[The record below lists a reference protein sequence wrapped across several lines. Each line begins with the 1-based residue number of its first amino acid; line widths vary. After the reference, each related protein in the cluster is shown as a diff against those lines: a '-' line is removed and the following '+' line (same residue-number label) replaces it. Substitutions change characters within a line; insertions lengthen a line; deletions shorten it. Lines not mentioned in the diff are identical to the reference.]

1 MLGLCCRPACFK
13 SLRLSQIETV
23 IRASKQLEQ
32 LLEQH
37 YGASGRGLHE
47 KTSSIEDQ
55 LDSDTVRRLR
65 KIATLRNKV
74 VHEDF
79 EIDDLTDF
87 QCDAQGLAQQ
97 LQPKTASTRKNS
109 PAQKPQTRPPE
120 QAKPADNATPRHT
133 TKSSTSKTLTPQPRV
148 QPRVKL
154 PNDSPQN
161 AAKKPQRKQQPTTAK
176 AATHAVFPAISGI
189 LIFMAIIWILAH

>member
-1 MLGLCCRPACFK
+1 M
-13 SLRLSQIETV
+13 SQIETV

-37 YGASGRGLHE
+37 YGAIGRGLHE
-47 KTSSIEDQ
+47 KTSSIEVQ

-87 QCDAQGLAQQ
+87 QCDAQALVQQ
-97 LQPKTASTRKNS
+97 LQPQRQT
-109 PAQKPQTRPPE
+109 PAQPTRQRSATKPSSAQSSAIQSTT
-120 QAKPADNATPRHT
+120 AKPNTTSSRLRPAKPTNNLATKTPTPRA
-133 TKSSTSKTLTPQPRV
+133 QPRV
-148 QPRVKL
+148 QPSSHPTKSRLKPTRPTVTKTDPLTPRQPISAYL
-154 PNDSPQN
+154 P
-161 AAKKPQRKQQPTTAK
+161 T
-176 AATHAVFPAISGI
+176 ISG
-189 LIFMAIIWILAH
+189 LLVFVAIIWILAH